1 MAATANAAGMLSATL
16 RQARRFL
23 MESRFAMT
31 MEQGAD
37 ESRRRPKKQTVAS
50 NASHPAKMRI
60 ATLHNLIAFS
70 FGWLIL
76 AGAVSLWP
84 AAAQNIVV
92 LVNDE
97 PITSFDIAQRQRWMA
112 RTGGSFGEQ
121 MKALLTGD
129 RVNQIFRQKMMAA
142 QPRSQAEAQQ
152 AAERIKKELIEDAKR
167 QVLSGGGGSSRQAVI
182 DALIEDKL
190 KLQAAKKLDVKI
202 TDKEVEENLAARAAA
217 GVPAGQKPDLTLF
230 YHQFEADGI
239 NRRTIQEIIRAQLA
253 WRDVIRKKYG
263 PRIFSAISEAS
274 SADTNALSDVH
285 FDVRVLRLA
294 VPNAGDQRAVGERM
308 LEAESLKEKFRSCA
322 ELPKEAK
329 LVAGATVKTI
339 DKAKLSSFPKD
350 VQPLIEKVSE
360 GQMTPPVLVGNAVES
375 YALCRKG
382 TSAKAEHK
390 PDARQL
396 EFERFSRSFLQEIKQ
411 TASIDYRS

>member
-1 MAATANAAGMLSATL
+1 
-16 RQARRFL
+16 
-23 MESRFAMT
+23 
-31 MEQGAD
+31 
-37 ESRRRPKKQTVAS
+37 
-50 NASHPAKMRI
+50 MRI
-60 ATLHNLIAFS
+60 ATLHNLIAFTLGS
-70 FGWLIL
+70 LIL
-76 AGAVSLWP
+76 TDALSPRP

-97 PITSFDIAQRQRWMA
+97 PITSFDIAQRQRWMV

-121 MKALLTGD
+121 MKALLTGEAI
-129 RVNQIFRQKMMAA
+129 NQKFRQMMMAA
-142 QPRSQAEAQQ
+142 QPHSQAEAQQ
-152 AAERIKKELIEDAKR
+152 AAERIKKQLIEDAKR
-167 QVLSGGGGSSRQAVI
+167 HVLSGGAGSSRQAAI

-190 KLQAAKKLDVKI
+190 KLQAAKKLEVKI
-202 TDKEVEENLAARAAA
+202 TDKEVEESLAARAAGGA
-217 GVPAGQKPDLTLF
+217 PAGQKPDLNAF
-230 YHQFEADGI
+230 YQQFEADGI
-239 NRRTIQEIIRAQLA
+239 NRKTIQEIIRAQLA

-263 PRIFSAISEAS
+263 PRIFSMVETPSGEQNAS
-274 SADTNALSDVH
+274 SDVH

-294 VPNAGDQRAVGERM
+294 VQDAGNQRAVGERM
-308 LEAESLKEKFRSCA
+308 LEAENLKEKFRSCA

-382 TSAKAEHK
+382 TSAKGGAPAEHK
-390 PDARQL
+390 PDARQV

-411 TASIDYRS
+411 TASIDHRGS

>member
-1 MAATANAAGMLSATL
+1 M
-16 RQARRFL
+16 RFL
-23 MESRFAMT
+23 T
-31 MEQGAD
+31 L
-37 ESRRRPKKQTVAS
+37 S
-50 NASHPAKMRI
+50 NP
-60 ATLHNLIAFS
+60 IAFALAV
-70 FGWLIL
+70 FIL
-76 AGAVSLWP
+76 TGAVSLRP
-84 AAAQNIVV
+84 AAAQNICV

-97 PITSFDIAQRQRWMA
+97 PVTSFDIAQRQRWIA
-112 RTGGSFGEQ
+112 RTSNFGEQ
-121 MKALLTGD
+121 MKARLTGD
-129 RVNQIFRQKMMAA
+129 RINQIFREKMIAA
-142 QPRSQAEAQQ
+142 QPHSQQEAQQ

-167 QVLSGGGGSSRQAVI
+167 QVLSSGGGTSRQAVT

-190 KLQAAKKLDVKI
+190 KLQAAKKLEIKI
-202 TDKEVEENLAARAAA
+202 TDKEVEDNLTARASANL
-217 GVPAGQKPDLTLF
+217 PPGQKPDLNAF
-230 YHQFEADGI
+230 YGQFEADGI

-263 PRIFSAISEAS
+263 QRIFAVVTEDSAGQPNAS
-274 SADTNALSDVH
+274 SGDVH

-294 VPNAGDQRAVGERM
+294 VQNVSDQKAVGERM
-308 LEAESLKEKFRSCA
+308 LEAENLKEKFRSCD

-329 LVAGATVKTI
+329 LVAGATVKKI

-360 GQMTPPVLVGNAVES
+360 NQMTPPVLVGNAVES

-382 TSAKAEHK
+382 VIAKAGAQAEHK

-411 TASIDYRS
+411 SASIDHRGC

>member
-1 MAATANAAGMLSATL
+1 
-16 RQARRFL
+16 
-23 MESRFAMT
+23 MESRRAMT
-31 MEQGAD
+31 QELGSN
-37 ESRRRPKKQTVAS
+37 ESHLRPQKQTVAS
-50 NASHPAKMRI
+50 NASHPSNMRI
-60 ATLHNLIAFS
+60 VTLNNLIAFS
-70 FGWLIL
+70 LASLIL
-76 AGAVSLWP
+76 AGTGSSHQ

-97 PITSFDIAQRQRWMA
+97 PITSFDIAQRQRWIN
-112 RTGGSFGEQ
+112 RTSNFGEH

-129 RVNQIFRQKMMAA
+129 AINQKFRQKMMAA

-167 QVLSGGGGSSRQAVI
+167 QVLSGGGGSSRQATI

-190 KLQAAKKLDVKI
+190 KLQAAKKLEIKI

-217 GVPAGQKPDLTLF
+217 NPNLPPGQKPDMNAF
-230 YHQFEADGI
+230 YGQFEADGI
-239 NRRTIQEIIRAQLA
+239 NRKTIQEIIRAQLA

-263 PRIFSAISEAS
+263 PRIYSVVAESPAGEQNAS
-274 SADTNALSDVH
+274 SGDIH

-294 VPNAGDQRAVGERM
+294 VQDANDQKAVGERM
-308 LEAESLKEKFRSCA
+308 LVAESLKEKFRSCA

-329 LVAGATVKTI
+329 LVPGATVKTI

-350 VQPLIEKVSE
+350 IQPLIEKVSE

-382 TSAKAEHK
+382 IVVKAGAQAEHK
-390 PDARQL
+390 LDPRQV
-396 EFERFSRSFLQEIKQ
+396 EFERFSRSFLQELKQ
-411 TASIDYRS
+411 SASIEYLGVLARQQQCV